1 MNNTESQT
9 PINSFTLA
17 ELIDL
22 AGEQR
27 QGLMRECI
35 TASSD
40 SQMQVF
46 RFPCRIDAFIIG
58 VGTEGETSVSF
69 NLHEF
74 KLKKDSIFIFT
85 PKNVLQVNSQQ
96 YFKADVIAISPDFM
110 RRINIDIKNMMPL
123 FLKFVEN
130 PALTLTPEESR
141 SMRGMIAQ
149 IERETRGPETHF
161 SFDIVSGLIAATIY
175 KVGDIM
181 YHYLAEHPEGQN
193 NSHNRAEEYFKQF
206 THLLGEHFR
215 EERSVGF
222 YARQLCITPKYLTTL
237 IKRISGQSVSEW
249 IDNYVILEA
258 KTLLKYSTM
267 SIQEIAYYLNF
278 PNQSAATS
286 SATRACRPRS
296 TRRRTDKGQHP
307 AEHTRRGMSG
317 RGMFDNAYPT
327 VCTPACIRNPGRS
340 TAPGFVVAK
349 PRQKGYPTPKLS
361 AVFFQRRL

>member
-74 KLKKDSIFIFT
+74 RLKKDSMFIFT
-85 PKNVLQVNSQQ
+85 PKNILQVNSQQ

-110 RRINIDIKNMMPL
+110 RRINIDIKNMLPL

-130 PALTLTPEESR
+130 PTLALTPEESR

-181 YHYLAEHPEGQN
+181 YHYLAEHPEEQN

-278 PNQSAATS
+278 PNQSFFGSYFKRNT
-286 SATRACRPRS
+286 
-296 TRRRTDKGQHP
+296 
-307 AEHTRRGMSG
+307 GMSPSQYKAQ
-317 RGMFDNAYPT
+317 N
-327 VCTPACIRNPGRS
+327 
-340 TAPGFVVAK
+340 
-349 PRQKGYPTPKLS
+349 
-361 AVFFQRRL
+361 

>member
-74 KLKKDSIFIFT
+74 RLKKDSMFIFT
-85 PKNVLQVNSQQ
+85 PKNILQVNSQQ
-96 YFKADVIAISPDFM
+96 YFKADAIAISPDFM

-130 PALTLTPEESR
+130 PTLALTPEESR

-278 PNQSAATS
+278 PNQSFFGSYFKRNT
-286 SATRACRPRS
+286 
-296 TRRRTDKGQHP
+296 
-307 AEHTRRGMSG
+307 GMSPSQYKAQ
-317 RGMFDNAYPT
+317 N
-327 VCTPACIRNPGRS
+327 
-340 TAPGFVVAK
+340 
-349 PRQKGYPTPKLS
+349 
-361 AVFFQRRL
+361 

>member
-9 PINSFTLA
+9 PINLFTLA

-74 KLKKDSIFIFT
+74 RLKKDSMFIFT
-85 PKNVLQVNSQQ
+85 PKNILQVNSQQ

-181 YHYLAEHPEGQN
+181 YHYLAEHPEEQN

-278 PNQSAATS
+278 PNQSFFGSYFKRNT
-286 SATRACRPRS
+286 
-296 TRRRTDKGQHP
+296 
-307 AEHTRRGMSG
+307 GMSPSQYKAQ
-317 RGMFDNAYPT
+317 N
-327 VCTPACIRNPGRS
+327 
-340 TAPGFVVAK
+340 
-349 PRQKGYPTPKLS
+349 
-361 AVFFQRRL
+361 

>member
-74 KLKKDSIFIFT
+74 RLKKDSMFIFT
-85 PKNVLQVNSQQ
+85 PKNILQVNSQQ

-130 PALTLTPEESR
+130 PTLALTPEESR

-175 KVGDIM
+175 KIGDIM
-181 YHYLAEHPEGQN
+181 YHYLAEHPEEQN

-278 PNQSAATS
+278 PNQSFFGSYFKRNT
-286 SATRACRPRS
+286 
-296 TRRRTDKGQHP
+296 
-307 AEHTRRGMSG
+307 GMSPSQYKAQ
-317 RGMFDNAYPT
+317 N
-327 VCTPACIRNPGRS
+327 
-340 TAPGFVVAK
+340 
-349 PRQKGYPTPKLS
+349 
-361 AVFFQRRL
+361 

>member
-181 YHYLAEHPEGQN
+181 YHYLAEHPEEQN

-258 KTLLKYSTM
+258 KTLLNYSTM

-278 PNQSAATS
+278 PNQSFFGSYFKRNT
-286 SATRACRPRS
+286 
-296 TRRRTDKGQHP
+296 
-307 AEHTRRGMSG
+307 GMSPSQYKAQ
-317 RGMFDNAYPT
+317 N
-327 VCTPACIRNPGRS
+327 
-340 TAPGFVVAK
+340 
-349 PRQKGYPTPKLS
+349 
-361 AVFFQRRL
+361 

>member
-74 KLKKDSIFIFT
+74 RLKKDSMFIFT
-85 PKNVLQVNSQQ
+85 PKNILRVNSQQ

-130 PALTLTPEESR
+130 PTLALTPEESR

-181 YHYLAEHPEGQN
+181 YHYLAEHPEEQN

-278 PNQSAATS
+278 PNQSFFGSYFKRNT
-286 SATRACRPRS
+286 
-296 TRRRTDKGQHP
+296 
-307 AEHTRRGMSG
+307 GMSPSQYKAQ
-317 RGMFDNAYPT
+317 N
-327 VCTPACIRNPGRS
+327 
-340 TAPGFVVAK
+340 
-349 PRQKGYPTPKLS
+349 
-361 AVFFQRRL
+361 

>member
-40 SQMQVF
+40 FQMQVF

-278 PNQSAATS
+278 PNQSFFGSYFKRNT
-286 SATRACRPRS
+286 
-296 TRRRTDKGQHP
+296 
-307 AEHTRRGMSG
+307 GMSPSQYKAQ
-317 RGMFDNAYPT
+317 N
-327 VCTPACIRNPGRS
+327 
-340 TAPGFVVAK
+340 
-349 PRQKGYPTPKLS
+349 
-361 AVFFQRRL
+361 

>member
-69 NLHEF
+69 NLHEL

-237 IKRISGQSVSEW
+237 IKRISGKSVSEW

-258 KTLLKYSTM
+258 KTLLKYSNM
-267 SIQEIAYYLNF
+267 SVQEIAYYLNF
-278 PNQSAATS
+278 PNQSFFGSYFKRNA
-286 SATRACRPRS
+286 
-296 TRRRTDKGQHP
+296 
-307 AEHTRRGMSG
+307 GMSPSQ
-317 RGMFDNAYPT
+317 YK
-327 VCTPACIRNPGRS
+327 
-340 TAPGFVVAK
+340 AK
-349 PRQKGYPTPKLS
+349 K
-361 AVFFQRRL
+361 

>member
-40 SQMQVF
+40 SQMQIF

-278 PNQSAATS
+278 PNQSFFGSYFKRNT
-286 SATRACRPRS
+286 
-296 TRRRTDKGQHP
+296 
-307 AEHTRRGMSG
+307 GMSPSQYKAQ
-317 RGMFDNAYPT
+317 N
-327 VCTPACIRNPGRS
+327 
-340 TAPGFVVAK
+340 
-349 PRQKGYPTPKLS
+349 
-361 AVFFQRRL
+361 

>member
-74 KLKKDSIFIFT
+74 RLKKDSMFIFT
-85 PKNVLQVNSQQ
+85 PKNILQVNSQQ

-130 PALTLTPEESR
+130 PTLALTPEESR

-161 SFDIVSGLIAATIY
+161 SFDIVSGLIATTIY

-215 EERSVGF
+215 EKRSVGF

-278 PNQSAATS
+278 PNQSFFGSYFKRNT
-286 SATRACRPRS
+286 
-296 TRRRTDKGQHP
+296 
-307 AEHTRRGMSG
+307 GMSPSQYKAQ
-317 RGMFDNAYPT
+317 N
-327 VCTPACIRNPGRS
+327 
-340 TAPGFVVAK
+340 
-349 PRQKGYPTPKLS
+349 
-361 AVFFQRRL
+361 

>member
-74 KLKKDSIFIFT
+74 RLKKDSMFIFT
-85 PKNVLQVNSQQ
+85 PKNILLVNSQQ

-130 PALTLTPEESR
+130 PTLALTPEESR

-206 THLLGEHFR
+206 THLLGEPFR

-278 PNQSAATS
+278 PNQSFFGSYFKRNT
-286 SATRACRPRS
+286 
-296 TRRRTDKGQHP
+296 
-307 AEHTRRGMSG
+307 GMSPSQYKAQ
-317 RGMFDNAYPT
+317 N
-327 VCTPACIRNPGRS
+327 
-340 TAPGFVVAK
+340 
-349 PRQKGYPTPKLS
+349 
-361 AVFFQRRL
+361 

>member
-110 RRINIDIKNMMPL
+110 RRINIDIKNMLPL

-278 PNQSAATS
+278 PNQSFFGSYFKRNT
-286 SATRACRPRS
+286 
-296 TRRRTDKGQHP
+296 
-307 AEHTRRGMSG
+307 GMSPSQYKAQ
-317 RGMFDNAYPT
+317 N
-327 VCTPACIRNPGRS
+327 
-340 TAPGFVVAK
+340 
-349 PRQKGYPTPKLS
+349 
-361 AVFFQRRL
+361 

>member
-46 RFPCRIDAFIIG
+46 RCPCRIDAFIIG

-74 KLKKDSIFIFT
+74 RLKKDSMFIFT
-85 PKNVLQVNSQQ
+85 PKNILQVNSQQ

-130 PALTLTPEESR
+130 PTLALTPEESR

-278 PNQSAATS
+278 PNQSFFGSYFKRNT
-286 SATRACRPRS
+286 
-296 TRRRTDKGQHP
+296 
-307 AEHTRRGMSG
+307 GMSPSQYKAQ
-317 RGMFDNAYPT
+317 N
-327 VCTPACIRNPGRS
+327 
-340 TAPGFVVAK
+340 
-349 PRQKGYPTPKLS
+349 
-361 AVFFQRRL
+361 

>member
-1 MNNTESQT
+1 MNNTENQT

-130 PALTLTPEESR
+130 PALTLTPKESR

-278 PNQSAATS
+278 PNQSFFGSYFKRNT
-286 SATRACRPRS
+286 
-296 TRRRTDKGQHP
+296 
-307 AEHTRRGMSG
+307 GMSPSQYKAQ
-317 RGMFDNAYPT
+317 N
-327 VCTPACIRNPGRS
+327 
-340 TAPGFVVAK
+340 
-349 PRQKGYPTPKLS
+349 
-361 AVFFQRRL
+361 

>member
-74 KLKKDSIFIFT
+74 RLKKDSMFIFT
-85 PKNVLQVNSQQ
+85 PKNILQVNSQQ

-181 YHYLAEHPEGQN
+181 YHNLAEHPEEQN

-278 PNQSAATS
+278 PNQSFFGSYFKRNT
-286 SATRACRPRS
+286 
-296 TRRRTDKGQHP
+296 
-307 AEHTRRGMSG
+307 GMSPSQYKAQ
-317 RGMFDNAYPT
+317 N
-327 VCTPACIRNPGRS
+327 
-340 TAPGFVVAK
+340 
-349 PRQKGYPTPKLS
+349 
-361 AVFFQRRL
+361 

>member
-1 MNNTESQT
+1 MNNTENQT

-74 KLKKDSIFIFT
+74 KLKKDSMFIFT
-85 PKNVLQVNSQQ
+85 PKNILQVNSQQ

-278 PNQSAATS
+278 PNQSFFGSYFKRNT
-286 SATRACRPRS
+286 
-296 TRRRTDKGQHP
+296 
-307 AEHTRRGMSG
+307 GMSPSQYKAQ
-317 RGMFDNAYPT
+317 N
-327 VCTPACIRNPGRS
+327 
-340 TAPGFVVAK
+340 
-349 PRQKGYPTPKLS
+349 
-361 AVFFQRRL
+361 

>member
-40 SQMQVF
+40 SQTQVF

-74 KLKKDSIFIFT
+74 RLKKDSMFIFT
-85 PKNVLQVNSQQ
+85 PKNILQVNSPQ

-130 PALTLTPEESR
+130 PTLALTPEESR

-278 PNQSAATS
+278 PNQSFFGSYFKRNT
-286 SATRACRPRS
+286 
-296 TRRRTDKGQHP
+296 
-307 AEHTRRGMSG
+307 GMSPSQYKAQ
-317 RGMFDNAYPT
+317 N
-327 VCTPACIRNPGRS
+327 
-340 TAPGFVVAK
+340 
-349 PRQKGYPTPKLS
+349 
-361 AVFFQRRL
+361 

>member
-74 KLKKDSIFIFT
+74 RLKKDSMFIFT
-85 PKNVLQVNSQQ
+85 PKNILQVNSQQ

-161 SFDIVSGLIAATIY
+161 SFDIVSGLIAAMIY

-181 YHYLAEHPEGQN
+181 YHYLAEHPEEQN

-278 PNQSAATS
+278 PNQSFFGSYFKRNT
-286 SATRACRPRS
+286 
-296 TRRRTDKGQHP
+296 
-307 AEHTRRGMSG
+307 GMSPSQYKAQ
-317 RGMFDNAYPT
+317 N
-327 VCTPACIRNPGRS
+327 
-340 TAPGFVVAK
+340 
-349 PRQKGYPTPKLS
+349 
-361 AVFFQRRL
+361 

>member
-35 TASSD
+35 TASND

-74 KLKKDSIFIFT
+74 RLKKDSMFIFT
-85 PKNVLQVNSQQ
+85 PKNILQVNSQQ

-130 PALTLTPEESR
+130 PTLALTPEESR

-181 YHYLAEHPEGQN
+181 YHYLAEHPEEQN
-193 NSHNRAEEYFKQF
+193 NSHNRAKEYFKQF

-278 PNQSAATS
+278 PNQSFFGSYFKRNT
-286 SATRACRPRS
+286 
-296 TRRRTDKGQHP
+296 
-307 AEHTRRGMSG
+307 GMSPSQYKAQ
-317 RGMFDNAYPT
+317 N
-327 VCTPACIRNPGRS
+327 
-340 TAPGFVVAK
+340 
-349 PRQKGYPTPKLS
+349 
-361 AVFFQRRL
+361 

>member
-1 MNNTESQT
+1 MKNTESQT

-74 KLKKDSIFIFT
+74 RLKKDSMFIFT
-85 PKNVLQVNSQQ
+85 PKNILQVNSQQ

-130 PALTLTPEESR
+130 PTLALTPEESR

-181 YHYLAEHPEGQN
+181 YHYLAEHPEEQN

-278 PNQSAATS
+278 PNQSFFGSYFKRNT
-286 SATRACRPRS
+286 
-296 TRRRTDKGQHP
+296 
-307 AEHTRRGMSG
+307 GMSPSQYKAQ
-317 RGMFDNAYPT
+317 N
-327 VCTPACIRNPGRS
+327 
-340 TAPGFVVAK
+340 
-349 PRQKGYPTPKLS
+349 
-361 AVFFQRRL
+361 